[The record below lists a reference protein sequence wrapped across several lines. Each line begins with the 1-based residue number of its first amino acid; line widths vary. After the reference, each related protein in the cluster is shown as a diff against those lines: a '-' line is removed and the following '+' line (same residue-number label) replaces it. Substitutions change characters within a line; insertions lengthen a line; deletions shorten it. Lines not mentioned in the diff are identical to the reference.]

1 MSLYNQI
8 LCPIDGSPTSERG
21 MTEAAAVAKAMGASV
36 RFFHVVDLQPA
47 LLGTEGAAV
56 AMGAL
61 DELKKHGQKIVDA
74 ALKFAADQGIA
85 ATAGSVEA
93 VGSRVSEAIIEEAV
107 NCKADLIV
115 IGSHGRRGVRRMLL
129 GSDAEAIARQAPCA
143 VLLVH
148 PGKN

>member
-21 MTEAAAVAKAMGASV
+21 MNEAAAVAKAMGAKV
-36 RFFHVVDLQPA
+36 HFFHVIDFQPA
-47 LLGTEGAAV
+47 LIGGEGATIAV
-56 AMGAL
+56 SAL
-61 DELKKHGQKIVDA
+61 DELKRNGQRVVDA
-74 ALKFAADQGIA
+74 ALKFAAENGID

-93 VGSRVSEAIIEEAV
+93 VGSRVSDTIIDEAV
-107 NCKADLIV
+107 RCKADLIV

-129 GSDAEAIARQAPCA
+129 GSDAESIARQSPCA

-148 PGKN
+148 ADKK

>member
-21 MTEAAAVAKAMGASV
+21 MKEAAAMAKAMSAQV
-36 RFFHVVDLQPA
+36 HFFHVVDLQPA

-61 DELKKHGQKIVDA
+61 DELKKHGQKVVEA
-74 ALKFAADQGIA
+74 ALAFAAKEGVG
-85 ATAGSVEA
+85 ATAGSAEA
-93 VGSRVSEAIIEEAV
+93 VGSRVSDAVIDEAV
-107 NCKADLIV
+107 RCKADLIV

-148 PGKN
+148 PGKG